1 MISKLDK
8 NTDRLARHAR
18 VRKKIGGTAE
28 RPRFDVYRSNMHIYV
43 QVIDDVAGKTLAAA
57 STVEKEIGKMVEG
70 KSKTEAA
77 KIVGAEAA
85 KRAIAAGITEVVF
98 DRGGYIYTGCGRRKR
113 SRPEILGRL
122 LWQKET
128 KSSIKTEA
136 RSARTIPRTDSLPL
150 TA

>member
-77 KIVGAEAA
+77 KIIGAEAA

-98 DRGGYIYTGCGRRKR
+98 DRGGYIYTGRVAAVADGAR
-113 SRPEILGRL
+113 
-122 LWQKET
+122 
-128 KSSIKTEA
+128 EA
-136 RSARTIPRTDSLPL
+136 GLKF
-150 TA
+150 

>member
-43 QVIDDVAGKTLAAA
+43 QIIDDVAGKTLAAA

-98 DRGGYIYTGCGRRKR
+98 DRGGYIYIGRVAAVADGAR
-113 SRPEILGRL
+113 
-122 LWQKET
+122 
-128 KSSIKTEA
+128 EA
-136 RSARTIPRTDSLPL
+136 GLKF
-150 TA
+150 

>member
-98 DRGGYIYTGCGRRKR
+98 DRRSGCGRRKR

>member
-98 DRGGYIYTGCGRRKR
+98 DRGGYIYTGRVAAVADCAR
-113 SRPEILGRL
+113 
-122 LWQKET
+122 
-128 KSSIKTEA
+128 EA
-136 RSARTIPRTDSLPL
+136 GLKF
-150 TA
+150 